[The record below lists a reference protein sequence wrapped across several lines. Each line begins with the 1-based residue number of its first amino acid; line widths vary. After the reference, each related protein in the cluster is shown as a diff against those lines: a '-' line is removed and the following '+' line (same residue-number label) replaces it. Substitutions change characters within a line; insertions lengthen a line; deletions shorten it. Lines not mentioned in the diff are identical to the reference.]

1 VHVLAVVVVPGVRVD
16 TANSEERLQC
26 IQRLETS
33 SALWNHE
40 VVVHLEAQ
48 SITFPLRAVR
58 LSSEADREASFSV
71 DETNDPTDSDQSF
84 LLIAWLLSLRNT
96 AKIVTAHL
104 VKIGE
109 YLRMLQV
116 FQHLVGFL

>member
-1 VHVLAVVVVPGVRVD
+1 MSLRVATQLGPYLHSLSRVSD
-16 TANSEERLQC
+16 VWS
-26 IQRLETS
+26 
-33 SALWNHE
+33 
-40 VVVHLEAQ
+40 
-48 SITFPLRAVR
+48 LRI
-58 LSSEADREASFSV
+58 LIISCLDC
-71 DETNDPTDSDQSF
+71 DQSF
-84 LLIAWLLSLRNT
+84 LLIAWLLWLRNA

>member
-1 VHVLAVVVVPGVRVD
+1 MA
-16 TANSEERLQC
+16 SE
-26 IQRLETS
+26 
-33 SALWNHE
+33 
-40 VVVHLEAQ
+40 
-48 SITFPLRAVR
+48 
-58 LSSEADREASFSV
+58 
-71 DETNDPTDSDQSF
+71 DSDHGIECDQSF
-84 LLIAWLLSLRNT
+84 LLIAWLLSSRNT